1 MSKKDSDRGPAAKQF
16 LGDFLKFMLTASG
29 TAPVAGLFTREAH
42 EARKDQSGVLP
53 VLGVDEGM
61 QALTPSKQF
70 YPAMGK
76 MALEAIPFGA
86 GRALGGLFTPEA
98 EEARQTQDTFL
109 PRAGIIAG
117 LKAFD
122 PLSGY
127 KSIENTT
134 NTGSTT
140 GLSNIPEGTRE
151 EEIAMRQAQGAFI
164 PEGMGVP
171 AQAGGG
177 TLGARGDWLAD
188 TANSPA
194 ARSGAFT
201 DEQRWQQHLENQ
213 RWRKEQGRDYS
224 HGMFL

>member
-1 MSKKDSDRGPAAKQF
+1 MSKKDSDKGPVAKQF
-16 LGDFLKFMLTASG
+16 LGDFLKFMLTATPGGRVIPS
-29 TAPVAGLFTREAH
+29 LFTREAR

-53 VLGVDEGM
+53 ELGGSEGM

-76 MALEAIPFGA
+76 MALDAIPG
-86 GRALGGLFTPEA
+86 GRVLGGLFTPEA

-117 LKAFD
+117 FNAFD

-127 KSIENTT
+127 KSIGNTT
-134 NTGSTT
+134 NTGSNT
-140 GLSNIPEGTRE
+140 GLSNIPVGTRA

-177 TLGARGDWLAD
+177 TLGAKDQWLAD

-194 ARSGAFT
+194 AQSGAFT